1 MYKPLQWKSFLFL
14 VFVILASCSPAEPTV
29 TANPTSNSTTL
40 YTPIPVLADKELA
53 EAIRQAQETL
63 YIWRQEFLAPKKPYS
78 ITSLKIRFGEEG
90 NIEDMWT
97 EPLYVLDNLYTV
109 RMIEGVTVEQGIHPD
124 RLVDVRPEEII
135 DWMLL
140 EEDGTLVGGYTLRL
154 EYKRMTPEQQ
164 QKYIDNTGIR
174 FDKAE

>member
-1 MYKPLQWKSFLFL
+1 MHKPLQWKSFILL
-14 VFVILASCSPAEPTV
+14 VFIILASCSPAEPT
-29 TANPTSNSTTL
+29 ATSISTPDPITFH
-40 YTPIPVLADKELA
+40 TPIPVLADEELA
-53 EAIRQAQETL
+53 DAIRQAQETL
-63 YIWRQEFLAPKKPYS
+63 HIWRQEFLAPKKAYS

-90 NIEDMWT
+90 DIEDMWT
-97 EPLYVLDNLYTV
+97 EPLYILDNLYTV

-124 RLVDVRPEEII
+124 RLVDVRPEDII

-164 QKYIDNTGIR
+164 KRYIEVTGIR
-174 FDKAE
+174 FDKTE

>member
-1 MYKPLQWKSFLFL
+1 MYKPLQWKSFILL
-14 VFVILASCSPAEPTV
+14 VFVILASCSPAEPT
-29 TANPTSNSTTL
+29 ATSISTPG
-40 YTPIPVLADKELA
+40 PITFHTQIPALADEELA

-63 YIWRQEFLAPKKPYS
+63 PLWRQEFLAPKKAYS
-78 ITSLKIRFGEEG
+78 ITSLKVRFGEEG
-90 NIEDMWT
+90 VIEDMWT

-124 RLVDVRPEEII
+124 RLVDVRPEDII

-140 EEDGTLVGGYTLRL
+140 EEDGTLSGGYTLRL

-164 QKYIDNTGIR
+164 KRYIETTGIR